1 MTRAVTFDAT
11 AEDAGLRLDV
21 AVSRRVD
28 RSRTTCAL
36 LIRGRHVRVNGV
48 PAKASYALAAGDHVV
63 VEVPPPTEPD
73 ARPEAIPIHIVYR
86 DHDLCVVDKPA
97 GMATHPAPGSTHGT
111 LVNALLAALGPLPSI
126 NGALRPGIVHRLDKD
141 TSGLLVV
148 AVSEQAMRG
157 LSLEMAERKIEREY
171 DAVVW
176 GRLAQERGVI
186 DAPIGRDPNDRTKFA
201 VRENGRRA
209 VTQYR
214 AAETFTLRPTEHQ
227 RRTTPPET
235 LALIQLKLETG
246 RTHQIRVHCAAIGH
260 PIVGD
265 RTYGGGRPALGM
277 MRQALHA
284 ARLRFTHPITGK
296 AMSFTAPWPEDFAE
310 LVERLRVAAPA

>member
-11 AEDAGLRLDV
+11 ADDAGVRLDV

-28 RSRTTCAL
+28 RSRTTCAS
-36 LIRGRHVRVNGV
+36 LIRAHHVRVNG
-48 PAKASYALAAGDHVV
+48 AAEKASYALAAGDHVV
-63 VEVPPPTEPD
+63 VEVPPPVEAD
-73 ARPEAIPIHIVYR
+73 AKPEAIPIHIVYR
-86 DHDLCVVDKPA
+86 DSDLCVVDKPA
-97 GMATHPAPGSTHGT
+97 GMATHPAPGSPRGT

-126 NGALRPGIVHRLDKD
+126 NGTLRPGIVHRLDKD

-148 AVSEQAMRG
+148 AVSEQGMRG
-157 LSLEMAERKIEREY
+157 LSRDMAERKIEREY

-186 DAPIGRDPNDRTKFA
+186 DAPLGRDPNDRTKFA
-201 VRENGRRA
+201 VRDGGRRA

-214 AAETFTLRPTEHQ
+214 SAETFTLRPGEH
-227 RRTTPPET
+227 RRRAAPPDV
-235 LALIQLKLETG
+235 LSLVQLKLETG

-265 RTYGGGRPALGM
+265 RAYGGGRPALGM
-277 MRQALHA
+277 PRQALHA
-284 ARLRFTHPITGK
+284 ARLRFVHPITGK
-296 AMSFTAPWPEDFAE
+296 AMSFIAPWPEDFAA
-310 LVERLRVAAPA
+310 LVERLRAGASE

>member
-1 MTRAVTFDAT
+1 MTQAATFDAT
-11 AEDAGLRLDV
+11 ADDAGVRLDV

-28 RSRTTCAL
+28 RSRTMCAQ
-36 LIRGRHVRVNGV
+36 LIREHHVTVNGIAEK
-48 PAKASYALAAGDHVV
+48 PSYALAAGDHVV
-63 VEVPPPTEPD
+63 VEVPAPAESG

-86 DHDLCVVDKPA
+86 DRDLCVVDKPA
-97 GMATHPAPGSTHGT
+97 GMATHPAPGSPRGT

-126 NGALRPGIVHRLDKD
+126 NGVLRPGIVHRLDKD

-148 AVSEQAMRG
+148 AVSEQGMRG
-157 LSLEMAERKIEREY
+157 LSADMAERKIEREY

-176 GRLAQERGVI
+176 GRLAQDRGVI
-186 DAPIGRDPNDRTKFA
+186 DAPLGRDPSDRTKFA
-201 VRENGRRA
+201 VRDGGRRA

-214 AAETFTLRPTEHQ
+214 AAETFTLRPTEHR
-227 RRTTPPET
+227 RRTAPPEM
-235 LALIQLKLETG
+235 LALVQLKLETG

-265 RTYGGGRPALGM
+265 RAYGGGRPALGM
-277 MRQALHA
+277 SRQALHA

-296 AMSFTAPWPEDFAE
+296 AMSFTAPWPEDFAA
-310 LVERLRVAAPA
+310 LVERLRAGASA